1 MLHTRAFT
9 TRRGKQLPFTPMG
22 FGTAPLGNLFAP
34 VSEEAARATLDAA
47 WDVGCRAFDTAPF
60 YGLGIA
66 ETRLNPFLRAHR
78 GEQMV
83 LSTKIGRLLR
93 PCARDQRSAQD
104 HYFDTP
110 AREVVFD
117 YSYDGV
123 LRSFDFSMERL
134 GVDTIDVLLCHDIDA
149 ETHGSVETSEQHFKT
164 FMEGG
169 YKALERLRSEGRI
182 AAFGAGLNVWQMC
195 ERLARAGDFD
205 LFLLAGRYTLLEQ
218 DPLETFLPLCEQRG
232 IGILCGG
239 PYNSGILATGA
250 REGAVYNY
258 ELAPP
263 SVVERVRKIEAVCSA
278 HRVSLPCAALQFP
291 LAHQAIVSV
300 IPGGKT
306 ADEVRRNAAQLE
318 VAIPPAFWADL
329 KTAGLIAAH
338 APVPA

>member
-1 MLHTRAFT
+1 MVTV
-9 TRRGKQLPFTPMG
+9 Q
-22 FGTAPLGNLFAP
+22 PLRVDSA
-34 VSEEAARATLDAA
+34 D
-47 WDVGCRAFDTAPF
+47 
-60 YGLGIA
+60 GLGILPPA
-66 ETRLNPFLRAHR
+66 VTGLPRNLWGTDDLANIAALMTQDNSQDLPALQSQLLTLLLAISDPPLGPPAGEALFLARVDKLLAIGALDQARA
-78 GEQMV
+78 
-83 LSTKIGRLLR
+83 LLDTAGA
-93 PCARDQRSAQD
+93 ARSPEIFRR
-104 HYFDTP
+104 YFDVALLIDDEDRACQSLKTAPGLAP
-110 AREVVFD
+110 A
-117 YSYDGV
+117 
-123 LRSFDFSMERL
+123 LP
-134 GVDTIDVLLCHDIDA
+134 T
-149 ETHGSVETSEQHFKT
+149 
-164 FMEGG
+164 
-169 YKALERLRSEGRI
+169 RI
-182 AAFGAGLNVWQMC
+182 FC
-195 ERLARAGDFD
+195 LARAGDFD

-258 ELAPP
+258 VLAPP
-263 SVVERVRKIEAVCSA
+263 SVVERVRKIEAVCAA
-278 HRVSLPCAALQFP
+278 HLVSLPCAALQFP

>member
-1 MLHTRAFT
+1 MLANRHLT
-9 TRRGKQLPFTPMG
+9 TRNGTRLSFSAMG

-34 VSEEAARATLDAA
+34 ISEEAAQDTLDAA
-47 WDVGCRAFDTAPF
+47 WEAGCRAFDTAPF

-66 ETRLNPFLRAHR
+66 ETRLNPFLRQHR
-78 GEQMV
+78 GDHFV
-83 LSTKIGRLLR
+83 LSTKIGRLLK
-93 PCARDQRSAQD
+93 PCLREQRSARD

-134 GVDTIDVLLCHDIDA
+134 GVDRIDILLCHDIDA
-149 ETHGSVETSEQHFKT
+149 ETHGSIDSSEQHLKT

-169 YKALERLRSEGRI
+169 YKALERLRDEGRI
-182 AAFGAGLNVWQMC
+182 AGFGAGLNVWQMC
-195 ERLARAGDFD
+195 ERLARLGDFD

-218 DPLETFLPLCEQRG
+218 EALETFLPLCEERG
-232 IGILCGG
+232 IGIMCGG

-250 REGAVYNY
+250 KPGAYYNY
-258 ELAPP
+258 EFAP
-263 SVVERVRKIEAVCSA
+263 EHIQKRVRKIEAICAA
-278 HRVSLPCAALQFP
+278 HHVPLATAALQFP
-291 LAHQAIVSV
+291 LAHPAVVTV

-306 ADEVRRNAAQLE
+306 ADEVRRNAAQLK
-318 VAIPPAFWADL
+318 VTIPPALWADL

-338 APVPA
+338 APVSG

>member
-1 MLHTRAFT
+1 MLQTRIFT
-9 TRRGKQLPFTPMG
+9 TRSGKQLPFTSMG

-34 VSEEAARATLDAA
+34 ISDGAARATLDAA
-47 WDVGCRAFDTAPF
+47 WEIGCRNFDTAPF

-66 ETRLNPFLRAHR
+66 ETRLNPFLRQHR
-78 GEQMV
+78 DEPMV

-123 LRSFDFSMERL
+123 MRSFDFSMERL
-134 GVDTIDVLLCHDIDA
+134 GVDKIDILFCHDIDA
-149 ETHGSVETSEQHFKT
+149 ETHGSVEASERHFKI

-169 YKALERLRSEGRI
+169 YKALERLRAEGRI

-218 DPLETFLPLCEQRG
+218 DALETFLPLCEQRG

-250 REGAVYNY
+250 HAGAVYNY
-258 ELAPP
+258 EPAPP
-263 SVVERVRKIEAVCSA
+263 AVLERVSRIEAICTA
-278 HRVSLPCAALQFP
+278 HQVSMPCAALQFP
-291 LAHQAIVSV
+291 LAHPAIVSV

-306 ADEVRRNAAQLE
+306 PDEVRRNAAQFDT
-318 VAIPPAFWADL
+318 AIPPAFWADL

>member
-1 MLHTRAFT
+1 MLHTRVFK
-9 TRRGKQLPFTPMG
+9 TRSGKQLPFTSMG

-34 VSEEAARATLDAA
+34 ISDEAARATLDAA
-47 WDVGCRAFDTAPF
+47 WEIGCRTFDTAPF

-66 ETRLNPFLRAHR
+66 ETRLNPFLRQHR
-78 GEQMV
+78 DEATV

-93 PCARDQRSAQD
+93 PCARDQRSAQE

-123 LRSFDFSMERL
+123 MRSFEFSIERL
-134 GVDTIDVLLCHDIDA
+134 GVDKIDILLCHDIDS
-149 ETHGSVETSEQHFKT
+149 ETHGSAEASEHHLKT

-169 YKALERLRSEGRI
+169 YKALERLRSEGSI

-195 ERLARAGDFD
+195 ERLARSGDFD

-218 DPLETFLPLCEQRG
+218 EALDTFLPFCQQRG
-232 IGILCGG
+232 IGIICGG

-250 REGAVYNY
+250 RAGAFYNY
-258 ELAPP
+258 EIASQQVL
-263 SVVERVRKIEAVCSA
+263 ERVSRIEAICAA
-278 HRVSLPCAALQFP
+278 HHVALPCAALQFA
-291 LAHQAIVSV
+291 LAHPAIVSV

-306 ADEVRRNAAQLE
+306 PDEVRRNATQLT
-318 VAIPPAFWADL
+318 VAIPSAFWADL
-329 KTAGLIAAH
+329 KNAGLIAAH